1 MFDWNDL
8 RYFLAVARTGSTIA
22 AAKELGVNQTTV
34 QRRLAE
40 LEDRIG
46 CKLVERHPTGYQLSA
61 LGQELLP
68 CAKSVEEAIA
78 GLERRLLSIDK
89 ALTDT
94 IRITCPEALV
104 NPLVK
109 PLVDAFQARYPGL
122 LIDLIVTERL
132 LDLSRGE
139 ADISIRG
146 GEPRDDVLIGRKIS
160 DNPWAVYASRSYIER
175 HGRPKRPED
184 IVHHAIVDFGV
195 AANLHLGKWLQSVA
209 PHAKVAVHSE
219 TVIGALTAVKSGAGL
234 AILPVQL
241 GDPEKDLV
249 RVIDPVPEL
258 MSKVYLLVHPDL
270 RKIPRVR
277 TFIDFVFS
285 EIDSYRPL
293 LLGKSRPSP

>member
-8 RYFLAVARTGSTIA
+8 RYFLTVARTGSTIA